1 MSAGWQLWDFV
12 DVRGTDM
19 VWKAGRVTQL
29 DTVKGLRVEYV
40 RNGEPFGEW
49 IDRETSRLNRYRVK
63 SKCIPEV
70 ELPSIVITAD
80 LIATTKTRLSNEFQ
94 FFPTSRSS
102 AELINFYRG
111 ELYQTCKNLL
121 MEEPRSGEL
130 LRAAVELL
138 IEVSVAA
145 TAWLSKAAELCAD
158 VLQLQSQPESLYE
171 SAERAIAS
179 MWPELFQ
186 VLSMMLGAGSMPVSF
201 LHVSSK

>member
-1 MSAGWQLWDFV
+1 MSADWQLGDFV

-19 VWKAGRVTQL
+19 VWKAGRVTQV
-29 DTVKGLRVEYV
+29 DSAKGLRVEYV

-63 SKCIPEV
+63 SKCLPEV
-70 ELPSIVITAD
+70 ELPSILVSTD
-80 LIATTKTRLSNEFQ
+80 VLATTKLRLTNEFQ

-102 AELINFYRG
+102 AELIHFYRG

-121 MEEPRSGEL
+121 MEEPRSMEMLMVALEL
-130 LRAAVELL
+130 LV
-138 IEVSVAA
+138 EVSVAV

-171 SAERAIAS
+171 SSERAIAS

-186 VLSMMLGAGSMPVSF
+186 VLSMMLGAGPMPLLF